1 MRTKRPFRWKLFFIV
16 WIGSAL
22 ASMLVLPFSIS
33 MMPNMVEGE
42 QSLIQLTLI
51 SFINNLVLYA
61 IVSSVG
67 LFLAAKIGL
76 GLPFLEAWLDGNPIW
91 GKFKQAILLSIL
103 IGVCVGA
110 IILLLDSLLF
120 SPSIEAQ
127 IAEMSPEGMLGR
139 RPPPWQGFLAAISA
153 GITEEV
159 LFRLF
164 GVTLLAWLG
173 GLLFRDSEGRPRPL
187 ILWISIFLIAISF
200 GLAHLPATAQIGL
213 TLNPLVI
220 GRAILLNGIGG
231 VAFGWLYW
239 KRGLESA
246 IVSHFSTD
254 VVLHVIFTAILLGFP
269 DLLG

>member
-1 MRTKRPFRWKLFFIV
+1 
-16 WIGSAL
+16 
-22 ASMLVLPFSIS
+22 MLVLPFSLS
-33 MMPNMVEGE
+33 LMPNFVEGE
-42 QSLIQLTLI
+42 QSLIQLALI
-51 SFINNLVLYA
+51 SFLNNLVLFA

-67 LFLAAKIGL
+67 LYLAAKIGL
-76 GLPFLEAWLDGNPIW
+76 GLPFLEGWLVGKPIW
-91 GKFKQAILLSIL
+91 NKFSQTVLLAILVGVSVGVLIL
-103 IGVCVGA
+103 V
-110 IILLLDSLLF
+110 LDSLLF
-120 SPSIEAQ
+120 STSIESQ
-127 IAEMSPEGMLGR
+127 IVESSTEGMLGR

-164 GVTLLAWLG
+164 GVTLLAWVG

-200 GLAHLPATAQIGL
+200 GFAHLPATAQIGL

-231 VAFGWLYW
+231 IAFGWLYW
-239 KRGLESA
+239 KWGLESA

-254 VVLHVIFTAILLGFP
+254 VVLHVLFTAILLTFP
-269 DLLG
+269 TLLG